1 MLRKT
6 RRGDRDVQ
14 IALPDLTRAQ
24 GCTPVLVDDI
34 VSSAQTLAV
43 AVRALRDA
51 GFASPACVG
60 VHALFGEGAE
70 RLLREA
76 GAEPVLSC
84 NTLPHAT
91 NAIDVKP
98 ALAHAVTALRAAWR
112 RDP

>member
-91 NAIDVKP
+91 NAIDVTP